1 MLKSGVGYSKNLDYY
16 VSGIETAEMATSDL
30 NEQKLGFLYTSCNDD
45 IKEVLKS
52 FLRKKSAKP

>member
-45 IKEVLKS
+45 IKEVLHQYH
-52 FLRKKSAKP
+52 